1 MVKLQCPIPGCTY
14 ETVDGTEGIAIALL
28 AAHTPV
34 HTSAA
39 ATYATGPKLER
50 PRFNASITLE
60 EWNIFQRRWD
70 VFVAG
75 TGIDPT
81 NSSQQLFQCASE
93 ELGNSL
99 LKTNPQITF
108 KPVKDVMNALKSLAV
123 VAVATGVLRTE
134 LLHMSQDRDEP
145 FRSFAARVRGK
156 AETCTYS
163 TTCTCSATVDFTD
176 IIIRDVLIAGIADL
190 DIRREILGTDLTLN
204 RSVEDV
210 VSLVEGKEMARNAL
224 PNSVT
229 CSHII
234 IQA

>member
-50 PRFNASITLE
+50 PRLNASITLE

-176 IIIRDVLIAGIADL
+176 IIF
-190 DIRREILGTDLTLN
+190 
-204 RSVEDV
+204 
-210 VSLVEGKEMARNAL
+210 
-224 PNSVT
+224 
-229 CSHII
+229 
-234 IQA
+234 